1 MFTVGRGL
9 DLMAYPAIST
19 LPSAPSRLGDPNN
32 FITESLA
39 FLDAQVDFVSDCNAV
54 SSYLNAAKFNPY
66 EWGNLSAITGSAP
79 VSITHFINAAPS
91 TVALSGTALADAIDE
106 LLYSMVAFV
115 PDANT
120 VGEWIDTVEDP
131 TAPEIVDPSRPTVST
146 IADTPLRN
154 DGQLAFES
162 KAVAFYGSARLF
174 STSMQTFA
182 DYVGSFSSGYEDW
195 NGISVVYTETDD
207 WGFINE

>member
-1 MFTVGRGL
+1 
-9 DLMAYPAIST
+9 MAYPAITT

-39 FLDAQVDFVSDCNAV
+39 FLDAQADFVSDCNAV
-54 SSYLNAAKFNPY
+54 SSYLNTAKFDPY

-79 VSITHFINAAPS
+79 VFITHFINAAPS
-91 TVALSGTALADAIDE
+91 TTTLSGTALADAIDE

-131 TAPEIVDPSRPTVST
+131 TAPEIIDPSRPTVST
-146 IADTPLRN
+146 IAETPLRN
-154 DGQLAFES
+154 DGQLVFES

-195 NGISVVYTETDD
+195 NGISVVYDEQDD

>member
-1 MFTVGRGL
+1 MP
-9 DLMAYPAIST
+9 YPAISA
-19 LPSAPSRLGDPNN
+19 LPAAPSRLGDPDN
-32 FITESLA
+32 FVTESLN
-39 FLDAQVDFVSDCNAV
+39 FLDAQIDFTSECNAV
-54 SSYLNAAKFNPY
+54 SSYLNAAKFDPY

-91 TVALSGTALADAIDE
+91 TITLSGSALADAIDE
-106 LLYSMVAFV
+106 MLSSMVAFV

-120 VGEWIDTVEDP
+120 VGEWIDTIEDP
-131 TAPEIVDPSRPTVST
+131 AAPEIVDPSRPTVST

-154 DGQLAFES
+154 DGQLTFES
-162 KAVAFYGSARLF
+162 KAIAFYGSARSF
-174 STSMQTFA
+174 SISMQNFA

-195 NGISVVYTETDD
+195 NGIDVVYDEQDD

>member
-1 MFTVGRGL
+1 
-9 DLMAYPAIST
+9 MAYPAIT
-19 LPSAPSRLGDPNN
+19 ALPSAPSRLGDPDN

-54 SSYLNAAKFNPY
+54 SSYLNTAKFDPY

-79 VSITHFINAAPS
+79 VFITHFINAAPS
-91 TVALSGTALADAIDE
+91 TASLSGTALADAIDE

-131 TAPEIVDPSRPTVST
+131 AAPEIIDPSRPTVST

-174 STSMQTFA
+174 STSMQAFA

-195 NGISVVYTETDD
+195 NGISVVYDEQDD

>member
-1 MFTVGRGL
+1 
-9 DLMAYPAIST
+9 MAYPAIST

>member
-1 MFTVGRGL
+1 MP
-9 DLMAYPAIST
+9 YPAITT
-19 LPSAPSRLGDPNN
+19 LPSAPSRLGDPDN
-32 FITESLA
+32 FVTESLN
-39 FLDAQVDFVSDCNAV
+39 FLDAQIDFTDECNAV
-54 SSYLNAAKFNPY
+54 STYLNAAKFDPF

-91 TVALSGTALADAIDE
+91 TINLSGSALADAIDDM
-106 LLYSMVAFV
+106 LASMVAFI

-131 TAPEIVDPSRPTVST
+131 TAPEVDDPSRPTVTT
-146 IADTPLRN
+146 IAPTPLRN
-154 DGQLAFES
+154 DGELVFES
-162 KAVAFYGSARLF
+162 KAIAFYGSARSF
-174 STSMQTFA
+174 SISMQNFA

-195 NGISVVYTETDD
+195 NGISVVYTEQDD